1 MHGDHFL
8 KMWDIFPSNKE
19 DSPVS
24 VLYPRARAG
33 IKDGKGDKRRE
44 PKGEQEC

>member
-1 MHGDHFL
+1 MHGEDPL

-19 DSPVS
+19 DSPVF

-33 IKDGKGDKRRE
+33 IKDGKGDKERE
-44 PKGEQEC
+44 PKGEQGC